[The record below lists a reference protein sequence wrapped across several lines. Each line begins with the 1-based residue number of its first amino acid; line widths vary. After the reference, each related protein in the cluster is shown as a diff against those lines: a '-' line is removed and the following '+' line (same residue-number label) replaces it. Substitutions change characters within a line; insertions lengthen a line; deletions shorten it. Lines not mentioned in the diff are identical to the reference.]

1 MVVVKDIA
9 KVLDTLAPPDLQE
22 SWDNAGLIAGRPEQ
36 EVSGVVVCLD
46 ITPPVVDEA
55 RNLGFNMIVSHHP
68 PVFHGLKKFTGHS
81 IAEQVIIKA
90 IRHDIALFS
99 AHTNLDAIIDGVN
112 GKIADKL
119 GLADRKVLLP
129 GSGDLMKLVCYV
141 PQGYAEA
148 VSEAIFGA
156 GAGTIGNYDHCS
168 FRVSGTGTF
177 KAGEGTHP
185 FLGSIGKL
193 NHESEIRLET
203 VLPGYLGKR
212 VVDAMI
218 SAHPYEEVAFDLYP
232 LRNVNP
238 VHGFG
243 LTGELPD
250 ETTAGELLERL
261 KQLFGTPVIRHS
273 ASPGNPITKI
283 AVCGGSGSE
292 YLSLAFAQG
301 CHAFVTSD
309 IKYHQWF
316 EVPESMLV
324 ADVGHYESEQ
334 FAMITLRDSL
344 IENFPNF
351 AVRLTEVNTNP
362 IYYY

>member
-1 MVVVKDIA
+1 MVAVKDIA

-36 EVSGVVVCLD
+36 EVSGVLVCLD

-68 PVFHGLKKFTGHS
+68 PVFKGLKKFTGPS
-81 IAEQVIIKA
+81 LAEQVIVKA
-90 IRHDIALFS
+90 IRNDIALFS

-119 GLADRKVLLP
+119 DLADRKVLVP

-148 VSEAIFGA
+148 VSEAIFRA
-156 GAGTIGNYDHCS
+156 GAGTIGKYDHCS
-168 FRVSGTGTF
+168 FQVSGTGTF

-185 FLGSIGKL
+185 FVGSVGEL
-193 NHESEIRLET
+193 NREPEIRLET
-203 VLPGYLGKR
+203 VLPAYLGKR

-218 SAHPYEEVAFDLYP
+218 GAHPYEEVAFDLYP

-250 ETTAGELLERL
+250 ETTSGEFLERL

-273 ASPGNPITKI
+273 AFPGSPIRKI
-283 AVCGGSGSE
+283 AVCGGSGSD
-292 YLSLAFAQG
+292 YLSLALARG
-301 CHAFVTSD
+301 CDAFVTSD